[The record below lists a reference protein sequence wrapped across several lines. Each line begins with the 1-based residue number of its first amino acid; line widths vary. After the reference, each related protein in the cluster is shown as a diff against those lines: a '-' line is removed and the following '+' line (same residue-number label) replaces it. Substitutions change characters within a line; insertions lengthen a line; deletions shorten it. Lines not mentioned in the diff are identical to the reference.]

1 MVFALNSTL
10 MYRVSFS
17 SLAPIR
23 KGDGFIFILEN
34 KSVPFLVTFL
44 QWVPSKELEA
54 LYIGWAAVINEF
66 SHAAIIEFKVLNII
80 VGFDCFS
87 QKGHDM

>member
-1 MVFALNSTL
+1 M
-10 MYRVSFS
+10 
-17 SLAPIR
+17 
-23 KGDGFIFILEN
+23 
-34 KSVPFLVTFL
+34 VTFL

>member
-1 MVFALNSTL
+1 MSNNVIRSSSFFAE
-10 MYRVSFS
+10 
-17 SLAPIR
+17 
-23 KGDGFIFILEN
+23 KGTD
-34 KSVPFLVTFL
+34 L

-66 SHAAIIEFKVLNII
+66 SNAAIIEFKVLNII

-87 QKGHDM
+87 QKS